1 MEVFMRRATWVALA
15 VFAAAFALFLPAGV
29 AVSQEVQRVFVT
41 NFPSVFPVEGNVS
54 VKGPIRQAVLVPIKE
69 VTVPPVTLKDSARWV
84 DGGFVSPDGF
94 SSMVLSLS
102 GQIKG
107 EVLKAGTVGAV
118 LLPDEEPVIRAF
130 EERGDLQFA
139 LEVTAAGVSAA
150 SPYFA
155 SSQPRYQVGF
165 PRYRIYFY
173 NTADKAVTVNLFA
186 YLTN

>member
-1 MEVFMRRATWVALA
+1 MSRPRSAALIVFV
-15 VFAAAFALFLPAGV
+15 AAAALALFLPAGL

-41 NFPSVFPVEGNVS
+41 NFPSVFAVKGAVS
-54 VKGPIRQAVLVPIKE
+54 VEGPIRQGVLIPIKE
-69 VTVPPVTLKDSARWV
+69 VTVPPVALKDSARWV
-84 DGGFVSPDGF
+84 DGGTVQPDGF
-94 SSMVLSLS
+94 SQMVLSLS

-107 EVLKAGTVGAV
+107 EVLKPGSVGAV

-130 EERGDLQFA
+130 DERGELQFS
-139 LEVTAAGVSAA
+139 LEVTASGVSPA

-155 SSQPRYQVGF
+155 SNQPRYQVGF

-186 YLTN
+186 YLSN

>member
-1 MEVFMRRATWVALA
+1 MRRATWVALTICA
-15 VFAAAFALFLPAGV
+15 ATAAFALFLPAGV
-29 AVSQEVQRVFVT
+29 AVSQEVQRVIVT
-41 NFPSVFPVEGNVS
+41 NFPSVFPVEGSVS

-69 VTVPPVTLKDSARWV
+69 VTVPPVALKDSARWI
-84 DGGFVSPDGF
+84 DGGAVNPDGF
-94 SSMVLSLS
+94 SHMVLSLS

-107 EVLKAGTVGAV
+107 EVLKAGSVGAV

-155 SSQPRYQVGF
+155 SNQLRFQVGF
-165 PRYRIYFY
+165 TRYRIYFY

-186 YLTN
+186 YMTN